1 MAYLALVRHVVRV
14 GREPRAPGKGKAA
27 QPTQGKTLAPAAHH
41 ALGDLV
47 SGVVD
52 LVGAPEGDGGEK
64 GRGGGERWE
73 WVMQKKGA
81 RLVIPGVQAS
91 ADCCARRVAEERIV
105 LCVAARSK
113 NVEDP
118 ALRLTVRHGRR
129 EVLF

>member
-1 MAYLALVRHVVRV
+1 MR
-14 GREPRAPGKGKAA
+14 P
-27 QPTQGKTLAPAAHH
+27 
-41 ALGDLV
+41 
-47 SGVVD
+47 
-52 LVGAPEGDGGEK
+52 EK
-64 GRGGGERWE
+64 GRPPSPPRAKPSPQRLIMRWVISSVAWLISSGHLKETEERKDE
-73 WVMQKKGA
+73 EEESDGNGSCRKVA

-91 ADCCARRVAEERIV
+91 AHCCARRVAEERIV

>member
-27 QPTQGKTLAPAAHH
+27 QPTQGKALAPAAHH

-52 LVGAPEGDGGEK
+52 LVGAPEGE
-64 GRGGGERWE
+64 GGERRRRRRAMGMGHAAK
-73 WVMQKKGA
+73 VA

-91 ADCCARRVAEERIV
+91 AHCCARRVAEERIV

>member
-73 WVMQKKGA
+73 WVMPQGGKVGDPRSSSLS
-81 RLVIPGVQAS
+81 RL
-91 ADCCARRVAEERIV
+91 
-105 LCVAARSK
+105 
-113 NVEDP
+113 
-118 ALRLTVRHGRR
+118 LRTSSGRR
-129 EVLF
+129 AYCPLCSRAQQER